1 MKNKKDI
8 LLNINSEDSNIN
20 EFLYCYKEFGSTPN
34 RYIIHSD
41 ISYDVFLSFL
51 NKLENLNKIT
61 EVDNDFTNVK
71 VLSKYNNNLYI
82 SYFILEAGT
91 EFETFSS
98 VTILYKEEKDLEEI
112 KEFLQDLTDF
122 DDIEIQE
129 DDFDNK
135 NKLSVVN
142 ILGGSLS
149 ISEINNDSDIE
160 NIDLYY
166 SEKTFK
172 SIKKIT
178 KKINK
183 NNKSLSI
190 FLGERGTGKTSI
202 INYISEKVNKS
213 LIYIPNNVIEHTI
226 NNPEFKNLLK
236 NYKNSLFVM
245 DDCEVIFNDIYTKS
259 NIITS
264 NLLQMIDGIDSDE
277 ISVSFLLIFN
287 TDDESEIDENILDCN
302 NLLDVITFE
311 YLSEEES
318 NELSKHLNQ
327 KGKYKEETKLL
338 NILKGKNKNQQSSI
352 GF

>member
-20 EFLYCYKEFGSTPN
+20 EFLYCYKEFGSIPN

-41 ISYDVFLSFL
+41 ISYDVFLNFL

-61 EVDNDFTNVK
+61 EVDNDFTNVR
-71 VLSKYNNNLYI
+71 VLSKYNDNLYI
-82 SYFILEAGT
+82 SYFILEAGS

-98 VTILYKEEKDLEEI
+98 VTFLYKEEKDLEEI
-112 KEFLQDLTDF
+112 KEFLKDLTEYEL
-122 DDIEIQE
+122 EIQE

-142 ILGGSLS
+142 ILGASIS
-149 ISEINNDSDIE
+149 ISEINNKKNND

-166 SEKTFK
+166 TQKTFK
-172 SIKKIT
+172 SINKLT

-183 NNKSLSI
+183 NNKGLSI
-190 FLGERGTGKTSI
+190 LLGERGTGKTSI
-202 INYISEKVNKS
+202 INYIFEKINKNI
-213 LIYIPNNVIEHTI
+213 IYIPNNVIEHTI
-226 NNPEFKNLLK
+226 NNPEFKSLLK
-236 NYKNSLFVM
+236 NYKNSLLVI
-245 DDCEVIFNDIYTKS
+245 DDCEVIFNDIYTRS

-277 ISVSFLLIFN
+277 IDVNFLLIFN
-287 TDDESEIDENILDCN
+287 CEDESEIDENLLDCN
-302 NLLDVITFE
+302 NLIDIVYFDFLTK
-311 YLSEEES
+311 EES
-318 NELSKHLNQ
+318 NNLSNHLKQ
-327 KGKYKEETKLL
+327 KSKYKEETKLL
-338 NILKGKNKNQQSSI
+338 NILRGKNKKSQNSI